1 MNGIKTATFA
11 TDVSPGKRMAMVSVL
26 KLIAVTIVC
35 AFTALLSP
43 RWAHAQSSKLDAVLS
58 KGKVVVGVSSE
69 SPPFGFV
76 DEKGALTG
84 FDIDIAKLIAKSLFG
99 DDNPNRIEFVKQ
111 SSAARWENVN
121 SGKVDFGIHVA
132 TILPD
137 RVARVA
143 FTQGYID
150 SGIVVVVKKDSPIK
164 TFADLDNP
172 KYSTAILSTPVQ
184 AARAKQF
191 FPKAKAVVLDST
203 GAQFTAVKA
212 NRVDAAQ
219 LDEPVALWY
228 VKQNPD
234 VRLLTQKMTA
244 ATNNAVF
251 MKPGDFAWWLALD
264 TYVGEMRGGSLYP
277 EYTTIYEKWFGKA
290 PPNAKYYVK

>member
-1 MNGIKTATFA
+1 MKKIFKYLAATATGLMISLG
-11 TDVSPGKRMAMVSVL
+11 VQ
-26 KLIAVTIVC
+26 
-35 AFTALLSP
+35 
-43 RWAHAQSSKLDAVLS
+43 AQEKSKLDEVLA
-58 KGKVVVGVSSE
+58 KGKVVVGVTSE

-76 DEKGALTG
+76 DEKGELVG

-99 DDNPNRIEFVKQ
+99 SADPKHIEFVKQ

-150 SGIVVVVKKDSPIK
+150 SSIVVIVKADSKFK
-164 TFADLDNP
+164 TFEDLNKSDVA
-172 KYSTAILSTPVQ
+172 TAILSTPIQ

-191 FPKAKAVVLDST
+191 FPKAKVTTLDSI
-203 GAQFTAVKA
+203 GAQFTAVKGGRA
-212 NRVDAAQ
+212 DAAQ

-228 VKQNPD
+228 VQKNKD
-234 VRLLTQKMTA
+234 IRILEQKMSA
-244 ATNNAVF
+244 LVNNAVY
-251 MKPGDFAWWLALD
+251 MKQGDFKWWLALD
-264 TYVGEMRGGSLYP
+264 TYVGEMRSGSLFNDYVA
-277 EYTTIYEKWFGKA
+277 IHEKWFGTK
-290 PPNAKYYVK
+290 PLNSKYYAK

>member
-1 MNGIKTATFA
+1 MKKIFKYLAATATGLMISLGVQA
-11 TDVSPGKRMAMVSVL
+11 QGK
-26 KLIAVTIVC
+26 
-35 AFTALLSP
+35 
-43 RWAHAQSSKLDAVLS
+43 SKLDEVLA
-58 KGKVVVGVSSE
+58 KGKVVVGVTSE

-76 DEKGALTG
+76 DEKGELVG

-99 DDNPNRIEFVKQ
+99 SADPKHIEFVKQ

-150 SGIVVVVKKDSPIK
+150 SSIVVIVKADSKFK
-164 TFADLDNP
+164 TFEDLNKSDVA
-172 KYSTAILSTPVQ
+172 TAILSTPIQ

-191 FPKAKAVVLDST
+191 FPNAKVTTLDSI
-203 GAQFTAVKA
+203 GAQFTAVKGGRA
-212 NRVDAAQ
+212 DAAQ

-228 VKQNPD
+228 VQNNKD
-234 VRLLTQKMTA
+234 IRILEQKMSA
-244 ATNNAVF
+244 LVNNAIY
-251 MKPGDFAWWLALD
+251 MKQGDFKWWLALD
-264 TYVGEMRGGSLYP
+264 TYVGEMRSGSLFNDYVA
-277 EYTTIYEKWFGKA
+277 IHEKWFGTK
-290 PPNAKYYVK
+290 PLNSKYYAK

>member
-1 MNGIKTATFA
+1 MKKIFKYLAATATGLMISLG
-11 TDVSPGKRMAMVSVL
+11 VQ
-26 KLIAVTIVC
+26 
-35 AFTALLSP
+35 
-43 RWAHAQSSKLDAVLS
+43 AQEKSKLDEVLA
-58 KGKVVVGVSSE
+58 KGKVVVGVTSE

-76 DEKGALTG
+76 DEKGELVG

-99 DDNPNRIEFVKQ
+99 SADPKHIEFVKQ

-150 SGIVVVVKKDSPIK
+150 SSIVVIVKADSKFK
-164 TFADLDNP
+164 TFEDLNKSDVA
-172 KYSTAILSTPVQ
+172 TAILSTPIQ

-191 FPKAKAVVLDST
+191 FPNAKVTTLDSI
-203 GAQFTAVKA
+203 GAQFTAVKGGRA
-212 NRVDAAQ
+212 DAAQ

-228 VKQNPD
+228 VQKNKD
-234 VRLLTQKMTA
+234 IRILEQKMSA
-244 ATNNAVF
+244 LVNNAVY
-251 MKPGDFAWWLALD
+251 MKQGDFKWWLALD
-264 TYVGEMRGGSLYP
+264 TYVGEMRSGSLFNDYVA
-277 EYTTIYEKWFGKA
+277 IHEKWFGTK
-290 PPNAKYYVK
+290 PLNSKYYAK

>member
-1 MNGIKTATFA
+1 MDTFMTKEFVKDIA
-11 TDVSPGKRMAMVSVL
+11 NNRAGLGANYLRLLIGVCILMAML
-26 KLIAVTIVC
+26 MLVT
-35 AFTALLSP
+35 APA
-43 RWAHAQSSKLDAVLS
+43 RAQASKLDTVLS

-76 DEKGALTG
+76 DEKGALVG
-84 FDIDIAKLIAKSLFG
+84 FDVDMAKLIAKSLFG
-99 DDNPNRIEFVKQ
+99 DENQNRIEFVKQ

-132 TILPD
+132 TVLPD

-143 FTQGYID
+143 FTEGYID
-150 SGIVVVVKKDSPIK
+150 SGIVVVVRKDSPIK
-164 TFADLDNP
+164 TFADLDNA

-234 VRLLTQKMTA
+234 VRILDQRMSA
-244 ATNNAVF
+244 ATNNAIF
-251 MKPGDFAWWLALD
+251 IKPGDFAWWLALN
-264 TYVGEMRGGSLYP
+264 TYVTEMRGGSLYP
-277 EYTTIYEKWFGKA
+277 EYAAIYQKWFGRN

>member
-1 MNGIKTATFA
+1 MKKIFKYLAATATGLMISLG
-11 TDVSPGKRMAMVSVL
+11 VQ
-26 KLIAVTIVC
+26 
-35 AFTALLSP
+35 
-43 RWAHAQSSKLDAVLS
+43 AQEKSKLDEVLA
-58 KGKVVVGVSSE
+58 KGKVVVGVTSE

-76 DEKGALTG
+76 DEKGELVG

-99 DDNPNRIEFVKQ
+99 SADPKHIEFVKQ

-150 SGIVVVVKKDSPIK
+150 SSIVVIVKADSKFK
-164 TFADLDNP
+164 TFEDLNKSDVA
-172 KYSTAILSTPVQ
+172 TAILSTPIQ

-191 FPKAKAVVLDST
+191 FPNAKVTTLDSI
-203 GAQFTAVKA
+203 GAQFTAVKGGRA
-212 NRVDAAQ
+212 DAAQ

-228 VKQNPD
+228 VQNNKD
-234 VRLLTQKMTA
+234 IRILEQKMSA
-244 ATNNAVF
+244 LVNNAVY
-251 MKPGDFAWWLALD
+251 MKQGDFKWWLALD
-264 TYVGEMRGGSLYP
+264 TYVGEMRSGSLFNDYVA
-277 EYTTIYEKWFGKA
+277 IHEKWFGTK
-290 PPNAKYYVK
+290 PLNSKYYAK

>member
-1 MNGIKTATFA
+1 MKKIFKYLAATAA
-11 TDVSPGKRMAMVSVL
+11 GLMISLGVQ
-26 KLIAVTIVC
+26 
-35 AFTALLSP
+35 
-43 RWAHAQSSKLDAVLS
+43 AQEKSKLDEVLA
-58 KGKVVVGVSSE
+58 KGKVVVGVTSE

-76 DEKGALTG
+76 DEKGELVG

-99 DDNPNRIEFVKQ
+99 SADPKHIEFVKQ

-150 SGIVVVVKKDSPIK
+150 SSIVVIVKADSKFK
-164 TFADLDNP
+164 TFEDLNKSDVA
-172 KYSTAILSTPVQ
+172 TAILSTPIQ

-191 FPKAKAVVLDST
+191 FPNAKVTTLDSI
-203 GAQFTAVKA
+203 GAQFTAVKGGRA
-212 NRVDAAQ
+212 DAAQ

-228 VKQNPD
+228 VQNNKD
-234 VRLLTQKMTA
+234 IRILEQKMSA
-244 ATNNAVF
+244 LVNNAVY
-251 MKPGDFAWWLALD
+251 MKQGDFKWWLALD
-264 TYVGEMRGGSLYP
+264 TYVGEMRSGSLFNDYVA
-277 EYTTIYEKWFGKA
+277 IHEKWFGTK
-290 PPNAKYYVK
+290 PLNSKYYAK

>member
-11 TDVSPGKRMAMVSVL
+11 TDGSPGKRMAMVSVL
-26 KLIAVTIVC
+26 KLIAVAIVC

-277 EYTTIYEKWFGKA
+277 EYTAIYEKWFGKA

>member
-1 MNGIKTATFA
+1 MKKIFKYLAATATGLMISLGVQA
-11 TDVSPGKRMAMVSVL
+11 QGK
-26 KLIAVTIVC
+26 
-35 AFTALLSP
+35 
-43 RWAHAQSSKLDAVLS
+43 SKLDEVLA
-58 KGKVVVGVSSE
+58 KGKVVVGVTSE

-76 DEKGALTG
+76 DEKGELVG

-99 DDNPNRIEFVKQ
+99 SADPKHIEFVKQ

-150 SGIVVVVKKDSPIK
+150 SSIVVIVKADSKFK
-164 TFADLDNP
+164 TFEDLNKSDVA
-172 KYSTAILSTPVQ
+172 TAILSTPIQ

-191 FPKAKAVVLDST
+191 FPNAKVTTLDSI
-203 GAQFTAVKA
+203 GAQFTAVKGGRA
-212 NRVDAAQ
+212 DAAQ

-228 VKQNPD
+228 VQNNKD
-234 VRLLTQKMTA
+234 IRILEQKMSA
-244 ATNNAVF
+244 LVNNAVY
-251 MKPGDFAWWLALD
+251 MKQGDFKWWLALD
-264 TYVGEMRGGSLYP
+264 TYVGEMRSGSLFNDYVA
-277 EYTTIYEKWFGKA
+277 IHEKWFGTK
-290 PPNAKYYVK
+290 PLNSKYYAK

>member
-1 MNGIKTATFA
+1 MKKIFKYLAATATGLMISLG
-11 TDVSPGKRMAMVSVL
+11 VQ
-26 KLIAVTIVC
+26 
-35 AFTALLSP
+35 
-43 RWAHAQSSKLDAVLS
+43 AQEKSKLDEVLA
-58 KGKVVVGVSSE
+58 KGKVVVGVTSE

-76 DEKGALTG
+76 DEKGELVG

-99 DDNPNRIEFVKQ
+99 SADPKHIEFVKQ

-150 SGIVVVVKKDSPIK
+150 SSIVVIVKADSKFK
-164 TFADLDNP
+164 TFEDLNKSDVA
-172 KYSTAILSTPVQ
+172 TAILSTPIQ

-191 FPKAKAVVLDST
+191 FPKAKVTTLDSI
-203 GAQFTAVKA
+203 GAQFTAVKGGRA
-212 NRVDAAQ
+212 DAAQ

-228 VKQNPD
+228 VQNNKD
-234 VRLLTQKMTA
+234 IRILEQKMSA
-244 ATNNAVF
+244 LVNNAVY
-251 MKPGDFAWWLALD
+251 MKQGDFKWWLALD
-264 TYVGEMRGGSLYP
+264 TYVGEMRSGSLFNDYVA
-277 EYTTIYEKWFGKA
+277 IYEKWFGTK
-290 PPNAKYYVK
+290 PLNSKYYAK